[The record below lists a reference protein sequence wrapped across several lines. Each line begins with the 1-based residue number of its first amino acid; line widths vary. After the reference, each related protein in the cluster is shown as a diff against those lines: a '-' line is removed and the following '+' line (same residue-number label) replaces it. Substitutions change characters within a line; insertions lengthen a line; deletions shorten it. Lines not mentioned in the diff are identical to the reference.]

1 MSLGGL
7 GGEECHRKVKL
18 VAVLRHLRLS
28 CHLFPKAQKEVNRAS
43 SSVFLTVCYRGMV
56 ELPSVS

>member
-18 VAVLRHLRLS
+18 VAVLRHPRLS

-43 SSVFLTVCYRGMV
+43 SSVFLTVCYRRKV
-56 ELPSVS
+56 